1 MNFPQSSESVSNLE
15 TRYKLQL
22 SLENRNKNSGIKT
35 STRKQAE
42 MEEK

>member
-15 TRYKLQL
+15 TTHKIQV
-22 SLENRNKNSGIKT
+22 SFENRNKNLGIKT

-42 MEEK
+42 MEEM